1 MRPFMVDEDAMTDDA
16 ARARAL
22 AVVLGRSEQVLGLS
36 YDSTMPLQQRIERV
50 IRAAQSGNLDAR
62 SYRIIWWMRER
73 HNRHG

>member
-50 IRAAQSGNLDAR
+50 IRAAQSGNLDAG
-62 SYRIIWWMRER
+62 SYRIMWMMRKMDG
-73 HNRHG
+73 RHG